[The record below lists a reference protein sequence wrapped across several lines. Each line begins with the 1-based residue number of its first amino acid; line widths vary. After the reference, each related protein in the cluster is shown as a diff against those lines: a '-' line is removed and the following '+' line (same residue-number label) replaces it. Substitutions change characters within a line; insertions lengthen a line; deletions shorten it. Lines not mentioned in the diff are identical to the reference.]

1 MKEKEEKPGFFKL
14 LILAGFIFLANI
26 GFFAYKY
33 RGNFSGYAI
42 SEGIVKTYTGISPLS
57 KILFA
62 SQWIA
67 IFIALI
73 FMLFRDKKLISRTS
87 DIKAINL
94 KRVSGKSATDL
105 DALYSILQEK
115 KKLKISTISKAFS
128 INEDTAFEWCK
139 ILESGNLAVIDYPGV
154 GEPVVKIPQDT
165 LKK

>member
-42 SEGIVKTYTGISPLS
+42 SEGIIKTYTGISPLS

-62 SQWIA
+62 SQWIV

-73 FMLFRDKKLISRTS
+73 FMLFRDRRLRKTDIQAISS
-87 DIKAINL
+87 
-94 KRVSGKSATDL
+94 KRALGKSATDL
-105 DALYSILQEK
+105 DTLYSILKEK
-115 KKLKISTISKAFS
+115 KKLKISTISKAFNIS
-128 INEDTAFEWCK
+128 KDTAFEWCK

-154 GEPVVKIPQDT
+154 GEPVVKIP
-165 LKK
+165 